1 VVCLSAGGVRFEV
14 EAVVFDKD
22 GTLIDLDV
30 SWAAPGRAW
39 VEAASGGDPLLW
51 SELAGALGYDGEAGR
66 LVPDGVMAAGTLDE
80 LDRHTRMVLVG
91 AGLAAGTV
99 EQRID
104 RARRVAIE
112 SALQVEGIP
121 TLGDVAGGFRRF
133 AAAGIVLGVVTSDD
147 RAVAEATL
155 QAIGVDRL
163 VCRVVGGDDDIA
175 PKPSP
180 DGILAVC
187 RDGGVGP
194 ARTLMVG
201 DSTADLLAARNAGLA
216 GFVAVGARSPAADG
230 ADAVVASID
239 DIAIDHT
246 RESQETL

>member
-1 VVCLSAGGVRFEV
+1 V

-39 VEAASGGDPLLW
+39 VEAASGGDAPLW
-51 SELAGALGYDGEAGR
+51 SELAEALGFDGEAGR

-80 LDRHTRMVLVG
+80 LDRHTRMVLVA

-99 EQRID
+99 DQRID

-112 SALQVEGIP
+112 SALRVEGIP
-121 TLGDVAGGFRRF
+121 TLGDVAGGFRRL
-133 AAAGIVLGVVTSDD
+133 AAAGVVLGVVTSDD
-147 RAVAEATL
+147 RAVAEATME
-155 QAIGVDRL
+155 AIGVAHL
-163 VCRVVGGDDDIA
+163 VRRVVGGDDDIA

-187 RDGGVGP
+187 RDGGVDP

-201 DSTADLLAARNAGLA
+201 DSTADLLAARNARLA
-216 GFVAVGARSPAADG
+216 GFVAVGTLSPAAAE
-230 ADAVVASID
+230 ADAVVTSID
-239 DIAIDHT
+239 DLAVEFDRKIEKA
-246 RESQETL
+246 L

>member
-1 VVCLSAGGVRFEV
+1 MVALNAGKVRFEV
-14 EAVVFDKD
+14 DAVIFDKD

-39 VEAASGGDPLLW
+39 IDAASGGDAPLW
-51 SELAGALGYDGEAGR
+51 CELAAALGFDGEAGR

-80 LDRHTRMVLVG
+80 LDRHTRMVLVEV
-91 AGLAAGTV
+91 GLGEEAV
-99 EQRID
+99 DHRVD
-104 RARRVAIE
+104 LARRVAIE
-112 SALQVEGIP
+112 SALRVEGIP
-121 TLGDVAGGFRRF
+121 TLGDVAAGFRRL
-133 AAAGIVLGVVTSDD
+133 AAAGVLLGVVTSDD
-147 RAVAEATL
+147 RAVAEAL
-155 QAIGVDRL
+155 LVAIGVEHL
-163 VCRVVGGDDDIA
+163 VRRVVGGDDDIA

-187 RDGGVGP
+187 GDAGVDP

-216 GFVAVGARSPAADG
+216 GFVAVGADSPAAAG

-239 DIAIDHT
+239 DLSIVSD
-246 RESQETL
+246 

>member
-1 VVCLSAGGVRFEV
+1 MVALNAGKVRFEV
-14 EAVVFDKD
+14 DAVIFDKD

-39 VEAASGGDPLLW
+39 IDAASGGDAPLW
-51 SELAGALGYDGEAGR
+51 CELAAALGFDGEAGR

-80 LDRHTRMVLVG
+80 LDRHTRMVLVEV
-91 AGLAAGTV
+91 GLGDEAV
-99 EQRID
+99 DHRVD

-112 SALQVEGIP
+112 SALRVEGIP
-121 TLGDVAGGFRRF
+121 TLGDVAAGFRRL
-133 AAAGIVLGVVTSDD
+133 AAAGVLLGVVTSDD
-147 RAVAEATL
+147 RAVAEAL
-155 QAIGVDRL
+155 LVAIGVEHL
-163 VCRVVGGDDDIA
+163 VRRVVGGDDDIA

-187 RDGGVGP
+187 GDAGVDP

-216 GFVAVGARSPAADG
+216 GFVAVGADSPAAAG

-239 DIAIDHT
+239 DLSIVSD
-246 RESQETL
+246 